1 MKRSG
6 GERRFLKPVHLWF
19 LAAFRFGKP
28 FQALFCNLEDSGL
41 LFECS
46 VVFSGFVFF
55 YLACDED
62 GFDPVVV
69 RGGTE

>member
-1 MKRSG
+1 MVKRSE

-28 FQALFCNLEDSGL
+28 FQALQDSGL

-62 GFDPVVV
+62 EFDPVVV